1 MAKGIQNFTNVDTT
15 NPTDYPNGS
24 IKDAPNGVGMN
35 RTTFDDIFQF
45 FSKLCRF
52 NSIAPNN
59 TPDNEA
65 NGFQYVEALRATSC
79 SKLVKTFISGL
90 DGDVVTITR
99 AEIIAAFGNTGD
111 FSKGVG
117 DAANLLVDFH
127 ISVAVQLTDPLT
139 DWSYHTPDTSTNSG
153 VPVTV
158 DRTTGDIDISLDLQ
172 PSDDANV
179 RVTIIG

>member
-24 IKDAPNGVGMN
+24 IKDAPNGVAMN

-52 NSIAPNN
+52 NSITPNN

-79 SKLVKTFISGL
+79 SKFTKTFVSGL
-90 DGDVVTITR
+90 DGDIVTITR
-99 AEIIAAFGNTGD
+99 AEMVAAFGNSGD
-111 FSKGVG
+111 FSLGVG
-117 DAANLLVDFH
+117 AANNVLVDFH
-127 ISVAVQLTDPLT
+127 ISVAYQFTDGGLT
-139 DWSYHTPDTSTNSG
+139 DWTVINPAVSTSGAIVS
-153 VPVTV
+153 V
-158 DRTTGDIDISLDLQ
+158 DRTTGDIDITLSLA
-172 PSDDANV
+172 PSDDVNV
-179 RVTIIG
+179 RVTVIG